1 MLFLFFCCLV
11 VSSSFE
17 DQLTSLNGSAPLDS
31 GQANG
36 PQETGR
42 GYRLH
47 RQSLFV
53 VVDVVVFVL
62 DNCLI
67 LCLNQRSPKL
77 ILKLLSLSLNQ
88 GCEAWRENN
97 SIGGPGQGL
106 LLFSLHQPATTPSCV
121 RLILDQSNALVT
133 HCAVL
138 SLVVSSRYLDH
149 PE

>member
-1 MLFLFFCCLV
+1 MLLSCLGA
-11 VSSSFE
+11 SSSFE
-17 DQLTSLNGSAPLDS
+17 DQWTSLNGSAPLDL

-36 PQETGR
+36 PQPTGR
-42 GYRLH
+42 GYKLH
-47 RQSLFV
+47 RQSLL
-53 VVDVVVFVL
+53 DVVGVVQ